1 MNKELNVVY
10 IGSPTFPN
18 GFAMTKRWRYMVD
31 HMNANGIQ
39 SHVLVCHHKIDGTF
53 TNPEKGKYGL
63 ADYRDIRKL
72 FVQKKWLS
80 FYREGKRCL
89 KEWYNDDN
97 DVNNILIF
105 STTLSLVL
113 APFFRYAKSI
123 GYKVVFDQV
132 ETNMLLGGK
141 MRLKRRINLT
151 ISNWITKYA
160 HKQADSFVIS
170 SALWRQNHEKYPRMR
185 LCLLPN
191 ATVDLQKSP
200 KKSLH
205 TPLKVVYSGTFAD
218 KDGVSYLIDG
228 AIEARQKG
236 CNLELLLAGKG
247 QPWNMKVLDK
257 LKGCAWAKYLGFI
270 SDEDLMSL
278 IQNGDVLCMTRNN
291 STFAN
296 FGFPFKLSEY
306 LATGNILLATRVGDV
321 EKYVTDKK
329 DAFVID
335 PESAHQIADALCY
348 IASHKD
354 EAVEIAQRGH
364 ETMKREFSIENV
376 GKIFVNFL
384 SSL

>member
-1 MNKELNVVY
+1 MSKELNVVY

-18 GFAMTKRWRYMVD
+18 GFAMTKRWRYMVVY
-31 HMNANGIQ
+31 MNEKGIQ

-53 TNPEKGKYGL
+53 SNPEHGKYGL
-63 ADYRDIRKL
+63 AEYRDIRKL

-80 FYREGKRCL
+80 FYREGKQCL
-89 KEWYNDDN
+89 KDWYAKDK
-97 DVNNILIF
+97 NNILIF
-105 STTLSLVL
+105 TTTLSLL
-113 APFFRYAKSI
+113 LLPFFKYARSM
-123 GYKVVFDQV
+123 GYKIVFDQV

-141 MRLKRRINLT
+141 MRLRRKLNL
-151 ISNWITKYA
+151 IVSNWITKYA
-160 HKQADSFVIS
+160 HKQSDSFVIS
-170 SALWRQNHEKYPRMR
+170 SALWRQNHEKYPNMR

-200 KKSLH
+200 KNSLH
-205 TPLKVVYSGTFAD
+205 CPLKVVYSGTFGE
-218 KDGVSYLIDG
+218 KDGVNFLIDG
-228 AIEARQKG
+228 AIEAKARG
-236 CNLELLLAGKG
+236 CDLELIMSGKG

-257 LKGCAWAKYLGFI
+257 LNGCTWAKYLGFL
-270 SDEDLMSL
+270 SDEDMLSL

-306 LATGNILLATRVGDV
+306 LSTGNILLATRVGDV
-321 EKYVTDKK
+321 EKYVTNKK

-354 EAVEIAQRGH
+354 EAIEIAQRGH